1 MDWPK
6 LIHGPIFGTADRR
19 AGSLHFIDRS
29 ARVAAFQINPAH
41 GVFQHDDCEAFFQ
54 AIENGLL
61 DAIVGG
67 ETADHEPLDAARAR
81 QVRQP
86 NTVRVNG
93 IETGITIGVFLHSLG
108 DDNGTL
114 VESEIGM
121 ELGPMS
127 ALDAVRR
134 PDPTVGIEMSRPS
147 GMPIARRDYRQPG
160 LLKPGDQAI
169 EDRDDLIASSHGQC
183 AAGAEIVLHID
194 DYQRFLC
201 HRKSL

>member
-67 ETADHEPLDAARAR
+67 ETADHEPLDAARAQ
-81 QVRQP
+81 QVRQ
-86 NTVRVNG
+86 TSAARVDR
-93 IETGITIGVFLHSLG
+93 IETRIAIGVFLHSLG
-108 DDNGTL
+108 DDNGAL
-114 VESEIGM
+114 VEI
-121 ELGPMS
+121 
-127 ALDAVRR
+127 
-134 PDPTVGIEMSRPS
+134 
-147 GMPIARRDYRQPG
+147 
-160 LLKPGDQAI
+160 
-169 EDRDDLIASSHGQC
+169 
-183 AAGAEIVLHID
+183 
-194 DYQRFLC
+194 
-201 HRKSL
+201 